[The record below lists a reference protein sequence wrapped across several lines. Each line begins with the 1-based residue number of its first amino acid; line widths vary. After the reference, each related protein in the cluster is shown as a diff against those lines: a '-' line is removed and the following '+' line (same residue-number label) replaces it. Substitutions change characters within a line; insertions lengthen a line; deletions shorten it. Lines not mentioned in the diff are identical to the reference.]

1 MEFPPVK
8 WTRRGPLEGIGF
20 PMAGKLGKASS
31 VAEFDANPPAGDKAA
46 EIVIGSIPLPTRC
59 EEARIS

>member
-1 MEFPPVK
+1 
-8 WTRRGPLEGIGF
+8 
-20 PMAGKLGKASS
+20 MAGKLGKASS